1 MRHIGRLGGIDQ
13 NFTVR
18 AHDHSLR
25 LDADL
30 YRSNERAPL
39 NVDDRHR
46 VVVLIGNVKE
56 LAVGSRGEKFW
67 IRAGRQRAS
76 DRIGLRVNQLYRV
89 VVAAR
94 DHDVFLILGVG
105 DAARPLTDLD
115 RLSHFPA
122 IGIDFRNGIAL
133 FVGNVRGEGFGAVR
147 KQHGKT
153 DSEYKAEPHSSNLLG
168 SYLSWHLVS
177 GRSNPNVSSSEF

>member
-1 MRHIGRLGGIDQ
+1 MRHIGRLRRIDQ

-30 YRSNERAPL
+30 YRSNERSAW
-39 NVDDRHR
+39 NVDDRYR
-46 VVVLIGNVKE
+46 VVVFVGDVKK
-56 LAVGSRGEKFW
+56 LAVRCRSEKFR

-76 DRIGLRVNQLYRV
+76 DRIGLRVDQLYRV
-89 VVAAR
+89 IVAAR
-94 DHDVFLILGVG
+94 HHDVFLILGVG
-105 DAARPLTDLD
+105 DAARPLTDPD
-115 RLSHFPA
+115 RLGHFPA
-122 IGIDFRNGIAL
+122 IGVDFRNGIAF
-133 FVGNVRGEGFGAVR
+133 FVGNIRGEGFGAVR

-153 DSEYKAEPHSSNLLG
+153 DPEHKAESHSSNLLG

>member
-1 MRHIGRLGGIDQ
+1 
-13 NFTVR
+13 
-18 AHDHSLR
+18 
-25 LDADL
+25 
-30 YRSNERAPL
+30 SNERAPW

-46 VVVLIGNVKE
+46 VVVLIGDVKE
-56 LAVGSRGEKFW
+56 LAVMSRGEKFR
-67 IRAGRQRAS
+67 IRAGRKRAG
-76 DRIGLRVNQLYRV
+76 DCIGVRVDQLYRV

-105 DAARPLTDLD
+105 DAARPLTYLD
-115 RLSHFPA
+115 RLGHFPA
-122 IGIDFRNGIAL
+122 IGVDFRNSIAL
-133 FVGNVRGEGFGAVR
+133 FVGNIRGEGFGAVR

-153 DSEYKAEPHSSNLLG
+153 DPEHKAEPHSSDLLG